1 MEYRLKIRLR
11 DTDSTGV
18 IYFPKQLEF
27 TSEVL
32 EHFMHEKGF
41 SINKLFE
48 MNLFMPVVHAT
59 SNYYHPLFL
68 GDAILI
74 TMKRKPFGEKS
85 LTLFYQIYK
94 GEVLVGDATIKH
106 VALDGNTKH
115 SIELPSVLKEL
126 FASLPLV

>member
-11 DTDSTGV
+11 DTDATGV

-32 EHFMHEKGF
+32 EHFMHAQGF

-48 MNLFMPVVHAT
+48 MSLFMPVVHAS

-68 GDAILI
+68 GNEVLI
-74 TMKRKPFGEKS
+74 VMKRKEFGEKS

-94 GEVLVGDATIKH
+94 GELLVGDCTIIH
-106 VALDGNTKH
+106 VAIDGKTRQ
-115 SIELPSVLKEL
+115 SIELPVVLKEL
-126 FASLPLV
+126 FSRLPLL